1 MTKTQEKPTDAASS
15 VDTFALIPLALLD
28 PDPNNVRDELTG
40 IEDLAVTKEELS
52 DDPIND
58 VA

>member
-28 PDPNNVRDELTG
+28 PDPNNVRDQG
-40 IEDLAVTKEELS
+40 GAVR
-52 DDPIND
+52 
-58 VA
+58 

>member
-15 VDTFALIPLALLD
+15 VDTFALIPLALLEE
-28 PDPNNVRDELTG
+28 P
-40 IEDLAVTKEELS
+40 AVTKEELS